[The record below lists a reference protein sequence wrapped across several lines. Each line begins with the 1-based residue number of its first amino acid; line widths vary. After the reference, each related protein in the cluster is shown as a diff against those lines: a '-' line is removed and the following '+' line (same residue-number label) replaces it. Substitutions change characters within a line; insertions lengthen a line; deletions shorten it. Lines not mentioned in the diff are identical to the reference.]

1 ADEALACALGA
12 AGAARLRERGE
23 RLLEDCLDRVLRG
36 ERGYRLAPLRDLD
49 ATPDQQVALI
59 AALSVLQRKR

>member
-1 ADEALACALGA
+1 VAI
-12 AGAARLRERGE
+12 RLRERGE

-59 AALSVLQRKR
+59 AALSVLQRER